1 MNKNIRTWRRII
13 NIALVVA
20 LFVFSTQTALAQET
34 MEVVSAINTV
44 WVLFA
49 AFLILKRTI
58 GLRVSPEVELA
69 KGVKQSGHTNS
80 CSKWRLD
87 FAKMLMKTKLIS
99 NNDWSS
105 PALRRRFP

>member
-58 GLRVSPEVELA
+58 GLRVSPEVELGGLDLA
-69 KGVKQSGHTNS
+69 YHGIESYPKFDNKDLQNPQKGSSRVGTPIPAPSG
-80 CSKWRLD
+80 D
-87 FAKMLMKTKLIS
+87 
-99 NNDWSS
+99 
-105 PALRRRFP
+105 